1 MQLLGEINWSLVLGP
16 LGYFIIVGG
25 LLDGLFVFVFLRL
38 RKYLVAIGEALV
50 ANIFSLLTGF
60 YSWPY
65 IFPTGFDFEDLSMV
79 SYGLLWLVT
88 VITEALVQKLFN
100 RSKAWTMIFLASMVM
115 NLVSFAVLYLYFWII
130 N

>member
-1 MQLLGEINWSLVLGP
+1 MQLIGEINWALILGP

-25 LLDGLFVFVFLRL
+25 LLDGLFVFLFLRL

-50 ANIFSLLTGF
+50 ANIFSLLAGF

-65 IFPTGFDFEDLSMV
+65 IFPNGFDFEDLSFI

-88 VITEALVQKLFN
+88 VITEAIVLKLFN
-100 RSKAWTMIFLASMVM
+100 RSKAWKFIFLASVIM
-115 NLVSFAVLYLYFWII
+115 NLVSFAVLYLYFWMI